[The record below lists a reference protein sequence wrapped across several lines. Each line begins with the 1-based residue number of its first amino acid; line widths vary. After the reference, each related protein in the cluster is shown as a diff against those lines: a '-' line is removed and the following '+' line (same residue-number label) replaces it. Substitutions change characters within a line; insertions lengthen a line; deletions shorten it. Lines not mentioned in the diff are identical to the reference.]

1 MSHDCDFYVLN
12 ACLVIHSIQHN
23 TLVWQRTKSAAWKGA
38 LFVHR
43 TNKPDFQD
51 LSDMNSIIIYTEKFK
66 LFKFLKKYFPSGFR
80 LALNLNCFRL
90 QGFFYGLT
98 DMIFFCLFF
107 KSYTVVI
114 FISGCESVL
123 SWPFIRQWF
132 STEKWWAGLPHR
144 KKWNWW
150 SCIKRDAN
158 DTWNKVAFT
167 QNWILHV

>member
-51 LSDMNSIIIYTEKFK
+51 LSGMNSIIIYTEKFK
-66 LFKFLKKYFPSGFR
+66 LFKFLKKYFPTGFR

-98 DMIFFCLFF
+98 DMIFFFF

-114 FISGCESVL
+114 FISGCESVR
-123 SWPFIRQWF
+123 SWDIHTAMIFNRKMVAWF
-132 STEKWWAGLPHR
+132 TTQKRMKLIKLHQERCKW
-144 KKWNWW
+144 
-150 SCIKRDAN
+150 
-158 DTWNKVAFT
+158 
-167 QNWILHV
+167 HVE